1 MGRTVAIATTI
12 STTIVSATA
21 ATSSSVIF
29 LPSASYLDGPVLAL
43 AFIVLGLV
51 LHHVALTKH
60 IAIGNRADV
69 AEYVFAAVGR
79 FDKSKPARI
88 PPCGL
93 AFEALAAAVVSS
105 ASIAPT
111 RGAAATAPF
120 FANITATLAVIT
132 LAVITLAVITFA
144 VITLTVITLT
154 VVTLTVIAL
163 VFITLAFV
171 ARRTAARA
179 SPAHA

>member
-1 MGRTVAIATTI
+1 MGQTVAIATTI
-12 STTIVSATA
+12 STTIESATS

-29 LPSASYLDGPVLAL
+29 LPSSCYLDGPVLAL
-43 AFIVLGLV
+43 AIIVLGLV
-51 LHHVALTKH
+51 LHHVTLTKH

-79 FDKSKPARI
+79 LDKSEPARV

-111 RGAAATAPF
+111 RGAAAAAPI
-120 FANITATLAVIT
+120 FANIAATLAVIT
-132 LAVITLAVITFA
+132 LAVITLTVITFA
-144 VITLTVITLT
+144 VITLAVFTLA
-154 VVTLTVIAL
+154 VIAL
-163 VFITLAFV
+163 VFITLTFV

-179 SPAHA
+179 SPAQV